1 MGGGNVAAEEEG
13 REGATDWAAG
23 GRHGC
28 PFGGHAGAARE
39 RSASW
44 RRAAAPPPLT
54 RLGRSAACWLL
65 PPAAADLEG
74 AARPQRTSPLP
85 PSLPPSHRPPHPHTP
100 LPSAMY
106 IPNFQSVL
114 ASALALTALGGK
126 HKDSSN
132 VAKGEVL
139 DFCSPS
145 PSLSRWRASLSWPAL
160 GERKRADFAPSPA
173 AIDKECLDGDGSV
186 PPSLPRH
193 TPCSSPACLP
203 AADHRTPTDRG
214 CISTARRRD

>member
-1 MGGGNVAAEEEG
+1 
-13 REGATDWAAG
+13 
-23 GRHGC
+23 
-28 PFGGHAGAARE
+28 
-39 RSASW
+39 
-44 RRAAAPPPLT
+44 
-54 RLGRSAACWLL
+54 
-65 PPAAADLEG
+65 
-74 AARPQRTSPLP
+74 
-85 PSLPPSHRPPHPHTP
+85 
-100 LPSAMY
+100 MY

-160 GERKRADFAPSPA
+160 GERERADFAPSPA

-193 TPCSSPACLP
+193 TPCSSPACLLL
-203 AADHRTPTDRG
+203 RT
-214 CISTARRRD
+214 IARRPTGGASAQPVAETDSAFVRPRPPTPPLLA